1 MGWLWSCVERP
12 WKLGAKW
19 TNKHIASDEKI
30 ETFELD
36 YDGKR
41 DRWNG
46 YDASTYARVIERY
59 EARKKYLKEQKL
71 KKSEKSNQNDED
83 EEEENLMLD
92 EAKVDESKQME
103 FAKVEKRVSTTGGR
117 STGTELNLF
126 FFRNQLIREDTAKY
140 PINAAVNSAHCDPK
154 TRFTREDPLPDAD
167 PNEKFY
173 GGDNQHRNSGVALE
187 FNEIYI
193 MLGKHLRKDKMF
205 TCKQLH
211 PKLNFHYK
219 NFKTEKEKLKSQMK
233 ETIIE
238 KYMAMQLMRTTLQEN
253 FCRVKAKCKLSM
265 IMLVELLGAR

>member
-1 MGWLWSCVERP
+1 MERP

-117 STGTELNLF
+117 STGTEVILCCHHYN
-126 FFRNQLIREDTAKY
+126 IAM
-140 PINAAVNSAHCDPK
+140 
-154 TRFTREDPLPDAD
+154 
-167 PNEKFY
+167 PNYF
-173 GGDNQHRNSGVALE
+173 VA
-187 FNEIYI
+187 
-193 MLGKHLRKDKMF
+193 
-205 TCKQLH
+205 
-211 PKLNFHYK
+211 
-219 NFKTEKEKLKSQMK
+219 
-233 ETIIE
+233 
-238 KYMAMQLMRTTLQEN
+238 
-253 FCRVKAKCKLSM
+253 
-265 IMLVELLGAR
+265 